1 MILHGM
7 LMGVAIEGIN
17 FYGIGELSLFLCN
30 NGSMMQ
36 LSYMIPI
43 IISWSIISIILIY
56 NISYYMRKQIK
67 PPVVLELFESNDNT
81 TRFLENQ

>member
-7 LMGVAIEGIN
+7 LMGVTIEGIN

-30 NGSMMQ
+30 NGTIME
-36 LSYMIPI
+36 LLYMIPI
-43 IISWSIISIILIY
+43 NIIYLIISVILIY

-67 PPVVLELFESNDNT
+67 PPVTLELFENNENT
-81 TRFLENQ
+81 MRFLDKE